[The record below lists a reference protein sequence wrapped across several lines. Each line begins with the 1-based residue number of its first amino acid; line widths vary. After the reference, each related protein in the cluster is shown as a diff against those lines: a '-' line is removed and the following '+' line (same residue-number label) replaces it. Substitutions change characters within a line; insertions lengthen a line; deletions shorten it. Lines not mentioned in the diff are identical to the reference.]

1 MGARVTRDNPLYLL
15 SSLFFYVFNTRI
27 NQSYTYIYTHTNRDN
42 VCLCTDALFDAI
54 EQNSFLLVFLL
65 SVFFFD
71 EKKSIVFAKLQSSS
85 SPFFQVD
92 DSECFIHGNAGG
104 FPRKGR

>member
-1 MGARVTRDNPLYLL
+1 MHGITHFYFIL

-27 NQSYTYIYTHTNRDN
+27 NQSYTYIYTHANRDN
-42 VCLCTDALFDAI
+42 VGLCTDALFDAF